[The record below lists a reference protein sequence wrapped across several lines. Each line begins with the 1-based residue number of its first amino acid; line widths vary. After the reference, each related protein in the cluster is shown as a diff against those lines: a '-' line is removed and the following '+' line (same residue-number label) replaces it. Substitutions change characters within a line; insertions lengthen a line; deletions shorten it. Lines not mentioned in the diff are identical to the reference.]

1 MGEMEFEQRELV
13 KAVNIAVD
21 EMNQSTKELRLSTP
35 GGRFHVRLDEGG
47 SATAMGQLVFL
58 PNFWRFLVYFPVG

>member
-21 EMNQSTKELRLSTP
+21 EMSQKVAIGMPVTWHSSHRSQRALLMHWASALGS
-35 GGRFHVRLDEGG
+35 GGKAIEG
-47 SATAMGQLVFL
+47 
-58 PNFWRFLVYFPVG
+58 